1 MPDRRSSVTQLVLL
15 VVSGVATVVLV
26 VGVIRSLVTGMSP
39 LWLLGV
45 AVALVISLMGLRALR
60 RN

>member
-1 MPDRRSSVTQLVLL
+1 MPDRRSPVTQLVLL

-45 AVALVISLMGLRALR
+45 AIALVISLMGLRALR

>member
-1 MPDRRSSVTQLVLL
+1 MPDRRSPVTQLVLL

>member
-1 MPDRRSSVTQLVLL
+1 MPDRRSPVTQLVLL

-26 VGVIRSLVTGMSP
+26 VGVIRSLMTGMSP

-45 AVALVISLMGLRALR
+45 AIALVVSLMGLRALR
-60 RN
+60 RK